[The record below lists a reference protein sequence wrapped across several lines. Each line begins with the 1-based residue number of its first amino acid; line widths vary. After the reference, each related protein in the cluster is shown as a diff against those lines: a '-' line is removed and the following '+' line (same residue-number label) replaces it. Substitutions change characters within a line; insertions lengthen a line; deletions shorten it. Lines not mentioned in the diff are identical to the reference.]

1 MDDPIDHGRSLPTG
15 PLSEPGVRTRREVSA
30 GGVVYR
36 REGDSVEVALASRRT
51 RRGDLAWGLPKGLI
65 EEGETPETAAV
76 RETLEE
82 TGLETELEGALGEI
96 SYFYVWEGERVAKVV
111 HFFLLR
117 QTGGDVAN
125 HDFEME
131 DVVWFPLQEAERKA
145 SYKGEREVLARA
157 AKLLS

>member
-15 PLSEPGVRTRREVSA
+15 PVPGPLVKTRREVSA

-36 REGDSVEVALASRRT
+36 REGDAVEVALASRRT
-51 RRGDLAWGLPKGLI
+51 RRGELAWGLPKGLI
-65 EEGETPETAAV
+65 EEGEAPETAAV

-82 TGLETELEGALGEI
+82 TGLEAELEQPLGEI

-131 DVVWFPLQEAERKA
+131 DVVWFPLAEAERKA
-145 SYKGEREVLARA
+145 SYKGEREVLTRA

>member
-1 MDDPIDHGRSLPTG
+1 
-15 PLSEPGVRTRREVSA
+15 
-30 GGVVYR
+30 
-36 REGDSVEVALASRRT
+36 
-51 RRGDLAWGLPKGLI
+51 
-65 EEGETPETAAV
+65 V

-82 TGLETELEGALGEI
+82 TGLEAELEQPLGEI

-131 DVVWFPLQEAERKA
+131 DVVWFPLAGAERKA

>member
-1 MDDPIDHGRSLPTG
+1 
-15 PLSEPGVRTRREVSA
+15 VKTRREVSA

-36 REGDSVEVALASRRT
+36 REGDAVQVALASRRT
-51 RRGDLAWGLPKGLI
+51 RRGDLAWGLPKGLV
-65 EEGETPETAAV
+65 EEGEAAETAAL

-82 TGLETELEGALGEI
+82 TGLEAELEQPLGEI

-117 QTGGDVAN
+117 QTGGDVED

-131 DVVWFPLQEAERKA
+131 DVLWFPLAEAQRKA

>member
-1 MDDPIDHGRSLPTG
+1 MK
-15 PLSEPGVRTRREVSA
+15 TRREVSA

-36 REGDSVEVALASRRT
+36 REGDVVKVALASRRT

-65 EEGETPETAAV
+65 EEGEAPEVSAV

-82 TGLETELEGALGEI
+82 TGLEAELEQPLGEI

-131 DVVWFPLQEAERKA
+131 DVIWFPLAEAERKTT
-145 SYKGEREVLARA
+145 YKGEREVLARA

>member
-1 MDDPIDHGRSLPTG
+1 MDDPIDHGRSLPTR
-15 PLSEPGVRTRREVSA
+15 PVSEPRVRTRREVSA

-36 REGDSVEVALASRRT
+36 RERDTVEVALASRRT
-51 RRGDLAWGLPKGLI
+51 RRGDLAWGLPKGLV
-65 EEGETPETAAV
+65 EEGERAETAAL

-82 TGLETELEGALGEI
+82 TGLEAELEQPLGEI

-111 HFFLLR
+111 HFFLFR
-117 QTGGDVAN
+117 HTGGDVAN

-131 DVVWFPLQEAERKA
+131 DVIWFPLATAERKA

>member
-1 MDDPIDHGRSLPTG
+1 M
-15 PLSEPGVRTRREVSA
+15 
-30 GGVVYR
+30 YR
-36 REGDSVEVALASRRT
+36 RENDTVEVALASRRT
-51 RRGDLAWGLPKGLI
+51 RRGELAWGLPKGLV
-65 EEGETPETAAV
+65 EEGELPETAAL

-82 TGLETELEGALGEI
+82 TGLEAELEQPLGEI
-96 SYFYVWEGERVAKVV
+96 SYFYVWEGERVAKIV

-117 QTGGDVAN
+117 HTGGDVAN

-131 DVVWFPLQEAERKA
+131 DVLWFPLAEARRKA

>member
-1 MDDPIDHGRSLPTG
+1 MK
-15 PLSEPGVRTRREVSA
+15 
-30 GGVVYR
+30 
-36 REGDSVEVALASRRT
+36 VALASRRT

-65 EEGETPETAAV
+65 EEGEAPEVSAV

-82 TGLETELEGALGEI
+82 TGLEAELEQPLGEI

-131 DVVWFPLQEAERKA
+131 DVIWFPLAEAERKTT
-145 SYKGEREVLARA
+145 YKGEREVLARA

>member
-1 MDDPIDHGRSLPTG
+1 
-15 PLSEPGVRTRREVSA
+15 VKTRREVSA

-36 REGDSVEVALASRRT
+36 REGDAVEVALASRRT
-51 RRGDLAWGLPKGLI
+51 RRGELAWGLPKGLI
-65 EEGETPETAAV
+65 EDGEAPETAAV

-82 TGLETELEGALGEI
+82 TGLEAELEQPLGEI

-131 DVVWFPLQEAERKA
+131 DVVWFPLAEAGRKA
-145 SYKGEREVLARA
+145 SYKGEREVLTRA

>member
-1 MDDPIDHGRSLPTG
+1 MK
-15 PLSEPGVRTRREVSA
+15 TRREVSA

-36 REGDSVEVALASRRT
+36 REGDAVEVALASRRT
-51 RRGDLAWGLPKGLI
+51 RRGELAWGLPKGLI
-65 EEGETPETAAV
+65 EDGEEPETAAV

-82 TGLETELEGALGEI
+82 TGLEAELEQPLGEI

-131 DVVWFPLQEAERKA
+131 DVVWFPLAEAERKA